1 MWFSKTLVWS
11 GQYLSSEDEVVIP
24 EVSNPEDETEL
35 SVPQCDDC
43 LGAEDDSLLPQLGS
57 RQLGEDQADHEG
69 LDQTSE
75 N

>member
-24 EVSNPEDETEL
+24 EVSYPEDEAEL
-35 SVPQCDDC
+35 PVPQGDDR
-43 LGAEDDSLLPQLGS
+43 LGAEDHRLLPQLRT
-57 RQLGEDQADHEG
+57 RQLGEDQPDHES
-69 LDQTSE
+69 LDQTSQ

>member
-35 SVPQCDDC
+35 SVPQSDDG
-43 LGAEDDSLLPQLGS
+43 LGAEDDGLLPQLRPGE
-57 RQLGEDQADHEG
+57 LGEDQADHEG
-69 LDQTSE
+69 LDQTSQH
-75 N
+75 

>member
-35 SVPQCDDC
+35 SVPQRDDR
-43 LGAEDDSLLPQLGS
+43 LGAEDDSLLPQLRS

-69 LDQTSE
+69 LDQTSQH
-75 N
+75 